1 LEANRKA
8 AAGRFQLFTINDR
21 QIMTRRVTTFDIARE
36 AGVSRTTVSHV
47 LNNQPGINLSA
58 KTTARVLAAARIL
71 GYVPNSAAQMLVTGR
86 SRSIGLVLPRA
97 DILAVDGFTP
107 ILIQGLNEVCR
118 ERGYRLLMEAI
129 SEPSGKNAYLDL
141 AKSKRVD
148 SLIVL
153 NPRKGDLALQ
163 TVVKSKFPVLLGV
176 TAGRP
181 DENAITT
188 LEGRAGCQVTRH
200 LIGLGHQRIAHI
212 SYASLD
218 YVSVYRRVE
227 GYRVALDEAN
237 LDFDRL
243 LVVEGDFSFASG
255 YHSMKQILASNAR
268 PTALFAGNDTIAIG
282 AMLALRE
289 AGLSVPNDFAVA
301 GFDDL
306 PIAAYACPPLTT
318 VATHAFENGKL
329 LAEAAIKLMDNEE
342 VGSRQNALEFELIIR
357 ESCGAKS
364 NGINR
369 ESKRAPR
376 SRPRKTRAT
385 SREMARQLEKIRAG
399 FKSLAKPR

>member
-1 LEANRKA
+1 
-8 AAGRFQLFTINDR
+8 
-21 QIMTRRVTTFDIARE
+21 MTRRVTTFDIARE

-58 KTTARVLAAARIL
+58 RTKARVLATARRL

-97 DILAVDGFTP
+97 DILAVDGFLP
-107 ILIQGLNEVCR
+107 ILIHGLNEVCR

-129 SEPSGKNAYLDL
+129 REPGGENAYLDL

-148 SLIVL
+148 SLIVV

-163 TVVKSKFPVLLGV
+163 NVIKSKFPVLLGG

-188 LEGRAGCQVTRH
+188 QEGQASCQITRH
-200 LIGLGHQRIAHI
+200 LIALGHQKIAHI
-212 SYASLD
+212 SYSSLD

-227 GYRVALDEAN
+227 GYRVALEEAN
-237 LDFDRL
+237 LAFDQL
-243 LVVEGDFSFASG
+243 LFVEGDFSFTSG
-255 YHSMKQILASNAR
+255 YRSMKQILAKNTR
-268 PTALFAGNDTIAIG
+268 PTALVAGNDTIAIG

-289 AGLSVPNDFAVA
+289 AGLSIPRDFAVA

-318 VATHAFENGKL
+318 VRTHPFENGKL

-342 VGSRQNALEFELIIR
+342 VGSPQDALKLELIIR
-357 ESCGAKS
+357 ESCGFPS
-364 NGINR
+364 GGIKR
-369 ESKRAPR
+369 ESRPGSR
-376 SRPRKTRAT
+376 SRQRGTRAT

-399 FKSLAKPR
+399 FKSLA